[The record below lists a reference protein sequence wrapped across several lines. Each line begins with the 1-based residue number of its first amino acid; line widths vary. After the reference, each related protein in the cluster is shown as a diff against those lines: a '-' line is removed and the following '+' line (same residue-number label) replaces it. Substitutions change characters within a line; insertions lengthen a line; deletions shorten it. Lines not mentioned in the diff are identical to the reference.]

1 VFRNHGH
8 LKLAFLLRRSAM
20 KVRRARICAYRST
33 LQREHLEIL
42 PAMAAVVHLPCCLA
56 GLLKLYE

>member
-1 VFRNHGH
+1 
-8 LKLAFLLRRSAM
+8 M